1 MGSEMQKEVMR
12 VQKRK
17 IQISTRHDKNLI
29 FSVKKCTFS
38 SFYMDL
44 EVFFTIIQQT
54 YSKTYYKFYE

>member
-38 SFYMDL
+38 SFYMEL
-44 EVFFTIIQQT
+44 EVFFNN
-54 YSKTYYKFYE
+54 YSANLFENML